1 MNKETNPELLDLE
14 STPKTSAKAK
24 VEKIKFL
31 GMVRADYGAFDA
43 GDVAELPADIAK
55 ALKAEGFAEP
65 YTGDSKPAKTEEEEF

>member
-1 MNKETNPELLDLE
+1 MNKETNSELLDLE
-14 STPKTSAKAK
+14 TTPKTSKTK
-24 VEKIKFL
+24 LEKIKFL

-55 ALKAEGFAEP
+55 VLKAEGFAES

>member
-1 MNKETNPELLDLE
+1 MNKETNSELLDLE
-14 STPKTSAKAK
+14 TSPKTSKPK
-24 VEKIKFL
+24 LEKIKFL

-43 GDVAELPADIAK
+43 GDVAELPADVAK

>member
-1 MNKETNPELLDLE
+1 MNKETNSELLDLE
-14 STPKTSAKAK
+14 TSPKTSKPK
-24 VEKIKFL
+24 LEKIKFL

-55 ALKAEGFAEP
+55 ALKAEGFAES

>member
-1 MNKETNPELLDLE
+1 MNKETNSELLDLE
-14 STPKTSAKAK
+14 TTPKTSKPK
-24 VEKIKFL
+24 LEKIKFL
-31 GMVRADYGAFDA
+31 GMVRADFGAFDA